1 MEYYTQKKGTCWRKQ
16 RPGVQLQKNTIEP
29 DTMGTENEPSE
40 RAGRGMVQRRD
51 SQLKQV
57 ADSIHSL
64 QRRISNIGADLT
76 AEDINALLDPSSMVA
91 TTLADTQEREETTT
105 LEQKTE
111 IERRPMDA
119 RHVRRDGT

>member
-1 MEYYTQKKGTCWRKQ
+1 MEYVWRKQ

-40 RAGRGMVQRRD
+40 QAGRGMVQRRD

-111 IERRPMDA
+111 IERRPIDA